1 MNLSIKFDS
10 IKRGT
15 ITKSL
20 ATIAERITNRKWEQI
35 KKEAKEWK
43 LDVKAWL
50 NRSRHSAAGTS
61 EGISRDG
68 PLRKTGQ
75 LRNAAGLYSIKRRV
89 NKNTGEASIFIT
101 TRFKSVD
108 SYSKNQKQTWN
119 YSDILDNTTV
129 KYYSGYKTRYRAIL
143 YKRLEKVIHG
153 TL

>member
-1 MNLSIKFDS
+1 MNLAIKFDS
-10 IKRGT
+10 IKHST
-15 ITKSL
+15 INKSF
-20 ATIAERITNRKWEQI
+20 AIIAKNIANRKWEQI

-75 LRNAAGLYSIKRRV
+75 LRNAAGLYNIKRRV
-89 NKNTGEASIFIT
+89 NRNTGEASISVT
-101 TRFKSVD
+101 TRFKSVA

-119 YSDILDNTTV
+119 YSDILDNTTG

-143 YKRLEKVIHG
+143 YKRLERVIYG